1 MDRPSSLRLFERARR
16 VIPGGVNSPVRA
28 FKGVGG
34 SPVFFRE
41 GKGAWLTDVDGHR
54 YVDHVGSWGP
64 LILGH
69 AHPDIVEAVT
79 AATRAGTSFG
89 APHPGEVELAEL
101 ICQRMPAVEEVRL
114 TSSGTEATLAA
125 LRVARAYTGRQLL
138 VKFEG
143 CYHGAGDPFLVKAG
157 SGVETLGLPD
167 SPGVPP
173 ALASLTL
180 TLPFNDLAAARALFE
195 QRGKDIAALII
206 EPVVGNMGVLVP
218 RAAFHEGLAA
228 LCRSAG
234 ALFILDEVMT
244 GFRLAPGGAQELFG
258 LQPDLTCMGKVIGG
272 GLPVGA
278 FGGRRAIMETVA
290 PAGPVYQAGTLSGNP
305 LAVAGGLACLRALG
319 APGVYERLEAISR
332 ALTDGLLAEARAAS
346 VPVTLNRVGSMW
358 TLFFTEGPVHD
369 YPTAKR
375 SDVKAFGR
383 FFHALLDRG
392 VYLPP
397 SQFEAAFVSLAM
409 GEREI
414 EHTVA
419 AARQAF
425 RSL

>member
-69 AHPDIVEAVT
+69 AHPDIVEAVV
-79 AATRAGTSFG
+79 AATRSGTSFG
-89 APHPGEVELAEL
+89 APHAGEVELAEL
-101 ICQRMPAVEEVRL
+101 ICRRMPAVEEVRL

-125 LRVARAYTGRQLL
+125 LRTARAYTGRQLL

-195 QRGKDIAALII
+195 ERGKDIAALII

-218 RAAFHEGLAA
+218 RAAYLEGLAA

-319 APGVYERLEAISR
+319 APGVYERLEATSR

-397 SQFEAAFVSLAM
+397 SQFEAAFASLAM